1 MANFTRDPILKFLLF
16 YPVART
22 ELTTLEPVIINS
34 PVNPML
40 KEFNKL
46 QNSRRHRQKTGKI
59 ALEGPN
65 LVKEALKAELYPEVV
80 FFSDTYF
87 ELEGREIT
95 AKLPAGCRIF
105 LMPPELFKKITATE
119 APQPVAAIFQFERQ
133 EYLRRFEDLPGL
145 AVVLDR
151 LQDPGNM
158 GTIIRT
164 AAAAGVEVLYY
175 TAGSTDPYGPKVLR
189 STAGAVFH
197 LRLEQVPDALQL
209 LDDLKKSGLQVAAAA
224 ARPGRLYWQ
233 VDFKPPTALIIGNE
247 AGGITEELLL
257 KADLQVSI
265 PLHGR
270 VESLNAAVASAVLMY
285 EVVRQRSS

>member
-1 MANFTRDPILKFLLF
+1 
-16 YPVART
+16 
-22 ELTTLEPVIINS
+22 LEPVIINS
-34 PVNPML
+34 LANPML

-65 LVKEALKAELYPEVV
+65 LVKEALKAELYPEAV
-80 FFSDTYF
+80 FFSDTYY
-87 ELEGREIT
+87 ELEGRAIT
-95 AKLPAGCRIF
+95 TRLPANCRIF
-105 LMPPELFKKITATE
+105 LMPPELFKKVTATE
-119 APQPVAAIFQFERQ
+119 TPQPVAAIFQFERQ
-133 EYLRRFEDLPGL
+133 QYLRRFEDLPGL
-145 AVVLDR
+145 VVVLDR

-164 AAAAGVEVLYY
+164 AAATGVEVVYY

-189 STAGAVFH
+189 STAGSVFH
-197 LRLEQVPDALQL
+197 LRLEQVADALQL
-209 LDDLKKSGLQVAAAA
+209 LDDLKNNGLQVAAA

>member
-1 MANFTRDPILKFLLF
+1 M
-16 YPVART
+16 
-22 ELTTLEPVIINS
+22 EPVIINS
-34 PVNPML
+34 LANPML

-95 AKLPAGCRIF
+95 ARLPAKCRVF

-119 APQPVAAIFQFERQ
+119 APQPVAAIFHLERL
-133 EYLRRFEDLPGL
+133 EYLGRFEKLPGL
-145 AVVLDR
+145 AVILDR

-164 AAAAGVEVLYY
+164 AAAAGVEVVYY
-175 TAGSTDPYGPKVLR
+175 TTGSTDPYGPKVLR
-189 STAGAVFH
+189 STAGSLFD

-209 LDDLKKSGLQVAAAA
+209 LNDLKRGGVQLVAAA

-247 AGGITEELLL
+247 AGGIRAELLES
-257 KADLQVSI
+257 ADLHASI
-265 PLHGR
+265 PLKGR
-270 VESLNAAVASAVLMY
+270 VESLNAAVASAVLLY
-285 EVVRQRSS
+285 EAIRQRCC